1 MLGSG
6 DLWQQAGH
14 RQSPQ
19 LSVVATIS
27 HRSGQLTPLRFEI
40 FRQVDGVICLCSQ
53 NADLPWMTLPKPCAR
68 HVRGLLDMAG
78 SLLPGCPT
86 LS

>member
-1 MLGSG
+1 MMLGSG

-14 RQSPQ
+14 RRSPQ

-27 HRSGQLTPLRFEI
+27 HRSGQLTPLGFGI
-40 FRQVDGVICLCSQ
+40 HQVGVICLCSQ